1 MSTDRKFSAVVLLFI
16 LCLCLLVLCYVDFFS
31 HLFRIWVHD
40 ADYSFGILI
49 PLLVAYLMWSR
60 RKEISASQTG
70 SWRTAVILVVVGC
83 ALQILA
89 TRSGSMLASG
99 IALVLTLLGLVGYL
113 WGKQLLARVAGP
125 LGILVL
131 MVPLPSYAV
140 GEISWYLQSAA
151 STASGAIL
159 GLMGVPVYQDGNL
172 LKLPNYVLEV
182 KQACSGSHS
191 IFALLALSCALALS
205 MSPKSWLRV
214 FVIIAAPILA
224 FSANV
229 IRIVG
234 TGLIA
239 REWGNLAANESLH
252 EVWGIA
258 VFLIAVLGL
267 LGLRNLLRLF
277 LCKLE

>member
-1 MSTDRKFSAVVLLFI
+1 
-16 LCLCLLVLCYVDFFS
+16 
-31 HLFRIWVHD
+31 
-40 ADYSFGILI
+40 
-49 PLLVAYLMWSR
+49 
-60 RKEISASQTG
+60 
-70 SWRTAVILVVVGC
+70 
-83 ALQILA
+83 
-89 TRSGSMLASG
+89 MLASG